1 MFDKFDMRK
10 YEQRKAVAE
19 SVVKKD
25 YSKYG
30 FYNDYGMLKAEDS
43 EVILILLT
51 VAKLIECDTVKKQIK
66 DAIIGDYLKD
76 WVMLDILVECDETFF
91 SKEMKSKTFRNIAMM
106 PELDVEDAFI
116 KIMQTINY

>member
-30 FYNDYGMLKAEDS
+30 FRNDYGMLKAEDS

-51 VAKLIECDTVKKQIK
+51 IAKLIECDVVKKQIK
-66 DAIIGDYLKD
+66 DAIVGDYLKD
-76 WVMLDILVECDETFF
+76 LVLLDLLVDSDETFYT
-91 SKEMKSKTFRNIAMM
+91 KEIKSKTFRNIAMM